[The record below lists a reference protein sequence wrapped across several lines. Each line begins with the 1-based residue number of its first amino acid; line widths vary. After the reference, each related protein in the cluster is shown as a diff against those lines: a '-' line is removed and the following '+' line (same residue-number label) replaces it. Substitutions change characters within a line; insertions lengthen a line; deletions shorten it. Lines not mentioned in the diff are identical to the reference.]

1 MLNDL
6 IVIFGVLISEEFK
19 MKVDFDKY
27 KGSLPYASE
36 LFGIY
41 QPLLGWRS
49 RQINDRLRSEAGNNL
64 SQLVKMLKN
73 RSAVHLSDTRAQI
86 EHVFEE
92 SGFQIAVEIDG
103 LLARQIAKDLDT
115 KQKPTI
121 SEWKQIITLDAV
133 NRYLLGIHS
142 EVTGFSDEKSYSAD
156 REIGSYLQHQ
166 FEMFAGKLR
175 TGSYR
180 SSHINDESSTARVS
194 TAILKDDPSKL
205 AAFTS
210 MVLEREKRIAQS
222 LLWLTQTNP
231 SALNKLFFQKNPLK
245 LTNLAKFI
253 DPLQNFGSS
262 NLEAVLSPVGII
274 HIFRQYFFEFDTFLG
289 PAVGHVWI
297 SPGGTVELVEV
308 STRKTLIERSVETSE
323 ESTQKREQETKLQDE
338 LADAVKE
345 ENRND
350 LKLGFGASAKYS
362 TVVFEA
368 EANTNL
374 DYESSRTTSR
384 ETTHKQLREQ
394 SEKLSEEIKRSFK
407 STFKVTTSVED
418 FSSKRYVIQN
428 TTDKLVNYEM
438 RRKMRQ
444 VGVQLQDINTQL
456 SWQVYVDDPGRE
468 LGIAKM
474 IHIAEPANLSA
485 LQPPQAPV
493 HLPKKPLEVMIQFAY
508 ENTPDSEGSEM
519 DVTFYNGDDREGG
532 VFSNNDKII
541 WVRDF
546 AVEPPAPGHTLDTH
560 IDLQINH
567 SSTVAA
573 SVERLTEQGKFRI
586 RLNQVNF
593 DDQPFINIKAITYW
607 NPPDQS
613 AADAAYQAQ
622 IAEYNAE
629 KSRLEKEAYI
639 KSAQERINIAS
650 QVSPRKFEELREE
663 ERIVVY
669 RKLIGQL
676 MNVGEAGSTH
686 IVSEL
691 IRSIFDVDHM
701 LYFVAPEWWRS
712 RLHQSH
718 QTLGTTQPITED
730 HIVSWG
736 GMGENREDNYFITG
750 ESAPAP
756 LGSSLGWLLQLDGDN
771 FRNAFLNSP
780 WVKAVI
786 PIRPGKET
794 EALNWLQQAHVE
806 GADGLD
812 AEYQAPA
819 EELLEIKPDGSK
831 VTLRNALDFL
841 AKKIQEQHAF
851 ASSPQQSPFE
861 PEVSIPPG
869 EIVYEHGFN
878 PLSGGVKVDE
888 EPFRVFSQWIEVL
901 PTDQVVALEYNADDH
916 L

>member
-1 MLNDL
+1 
-6 IVIFGVLISEEFK
+6 

-36 LFGIY
+36 LFGVF
-41 QPLLGWRS
+41 QPLIGWRS
-49 RQINDRLRSEAGNNL
+49 RRVQDRLHAEAGNNL
-64 SQLVKMLKN
+64 AQLVRMLKN
-73 RSAVHLSDTRAQI
+73 RSSAYTTDSGAQLG
-86 EHVFEE
+86 HVYEE
-92 SGFQIAVEIDG
+92 SAFQIAVEIDG
-103 LLARQIAKDLDT
+103 LLARLIAQVLDINKEPTADEWRQIF
-115 KQKPTI
+115 
-121 SEWKQIITLDAV
+121 TLEAV
-133 NRYLLGIHS
+133 NRYLQGIEA
-142 EVTGFSDEKSYSAD
+142 EVRSFSGGKIYSTD
-156 REIGSYLQHQ
+156 VEMGSYLQHQ
-166 FEMFAGKLR
+166 LEIFVLKSLTGDR
-175 TGSYR
+175 TYQAKDDVSA
-180 SSHINDESSTARVS
+180 TRVS
-194 TAILKDDPSKL
+194 IAILKDDPSKL
-205 AAFTS
+205 SAFMD

-222 LLWLTQTNP
+222 LMWLAQTNP
-231 SALNKLFFQKNPLK
+231 SSLNKLFFQKNPLK
-245 LTNLAKFI
+245 LANLAKFI
-253 DPLQNFGSS
+253 DPLQNFGEST
-262 NLEAVLSPVGII
+262 LEAVLSPVGII

-338 LADAVKE
+338 LADAVKD

-350 LKLGFGASAKYS
+350 LKFGFGASAQYS

-368 EANTNL
+368 EANTSL
-374 DYESSRTTSR
+374 DFESSRTSSR

-468 LGIAKM
+468 LGIAKL
-474 IHIAEPANLSA
+474 IHIAQPANLSA

-493 HLPKKPLEVMIQFAY
+493 HLPKKPLEVMIQFPY

-519 DVTFYNGDDREGG
+519 DVTFYNGDDHEGG

-546 AVEPPAPGHTLDTH
+546 TAEPPAPGYTLDTH

-573 SVERLTEQGKFRI
+573 SVERINAQGKFRI
-586 RLNQVNF
+586 SLNQVNF
-593 DDQPFINIKAITYW
+593 DNQPFINIKATTYW

-622 IAEYNAE
+622 VAEYNAE

-650 QVSPRKFEELREE
+650 KVQARKFEELREE

-676 MNVGEAGSTH
+676 MNVGDAGSSH
-686 IVSEL
+686 ITSEL
-691 IRSIFDVDHM
+691 IRSIFDVDNM

-718 QTLGTTQPITED
+718 QTLGTVQPITEEN
-730 HIVSWG
+730 IVSWG

-750 ESAPAP
+750 ESVPAP

-794 EALNWLQQAHVE
+794 DALNWLQQAHVE

-812 AEYQAPA
+812 AEYQAYA
-819 EELLEIKPDGSK
+819 EELLEIKPDGST
-831 VTLRNALDFL
+831 VTLRDALDFL
-841 AKKIQEQHAF
+841 AKKIKQQHDFSA
-851 ASSPQQSPFE
+851 SPQQSPFE
-861 PEVSIPPG
+861 PQVSIPPG
-869 EIVYEHGFN
+869 EVVYEHGFN
-878 PLSGGVKVDE
+878 PLAGGVKVDE

-901 PTDQVVALEYNADDH
+901 PTDQVVALEYNANEH